1 MGGFGVLVEAGEAGG
16 DVGEDVVG
24 DGVGCAGEVGG
35 GLAAGFVLADD
46 GDLVG
51 LAGLG
56 DVGEVDHAAVH
67 ADGADDGGGAV
78 MDEDACAGGEAAGE
92 AGGVAGADDADSGVA
107 LGGPGAAVG
116 DGAAGG
122 DFADGED
129 GGAPCGGRAQGGL
142 EGVECGLGG
151 DAVEGEA
158 GADHVERGLGE
169 AEEGGGVGGVEDV
182 GVDAACGFEE
192 AGEGFEGDFG
202 VAGGAG
208 EVGVDAVER
217 DFGAGADGGGE
228 GEGAFG
234 LEAVV
239 AHAGVDVD
247 VGAGGALEAGGGAAE
262 GVDGGAVGDCDG
274 EVESDGASG
283 VVRRDRA
290 EDDDVVGEALFAQL
304 LGFVYVEDADGGS
317 AGLHGGAGDLQGP
330 VAVGVGLDDG
340 GEFGGAGEEAQ
351 LAHVVADCGEVD
363 LDPGA
368 GRRALGSAEGFNG
381 GFAVRMRLR
390 GRGRRAIRS
399 VEGEGLRGIGERAR
413 MSERWGWSWCRERVA
428 GAFALHRPL
437 REPES
442 HGLGSAPPPYVPDVS
457 NALRVPRRKA
467 MKRLPAVAL
476 ACAAVVAGACG
487 GSAEEPQQADA
498 PAEAGGAAATTARGT
513 AGLTPRGDD
522 DGELVSTRASSD
534 PLRVVLTEADA
545 LQVNGFWEAALELRE
560 RAINDPGFASL
571 SAPEQ
576 YGARLDQVQVL
587 LKLERGADADGLITE
602 LAWDLTTMPADS
614 ARRHALLSAASARL
628 RGDPEAELAA
638 FDRYVGA
645 DGPSAASIQLQR
657 ARLLIELERFADAN
671 LAADQALSYAA
682 LPAAERLEALLLSAR
697 ALEALG
703 QPDAAIA
710 QYRALLEASPSASDQ
725 AVALARIGGL
735 SWDAGDRASAI
746 GAWGRLAA
754 EHPGREE
761 AEVALDALTGAGER
775 PDRLTTGILLMERD
789 YLVDARSTLIE
800 VLVGGTAGE
809 KAAAEF
815 YVARIAQLRD
825 DVDGAVAGYLAVPS
839 RDAASEF
846 APEGLWRAAD
856 LLSEIGSSASA
867 EPVYA
872 RIMRDY
878 PSSGRS
884 ADAAL
889 RFALWRADEV
899 GWEEAAARLE
909 EGLSVAGRHW
919 TINERQRHQLWQ
931 GIAASHLG
939 REIEAV
945 EFWRAAA
952 SLGAGRY
959 YGVRAA
965 ALAGADSVAA
975 SAEQTAEEWL
985 TSVAGRDPGGGASAA
1000 GSVRWRSARELRRG
1014 ALDGAAVDQLAAW
1027 RRDAGGDAWALLRMA
1042 QHLASAGEP
1051 SAALAAAGQ
1060 LLGVVGREWWEA
1072 PAEVA
1077 RFLFPDAWGDL
1088 RAQAADDF
1096 GVDPLLF
1103 ASLMR
1108 WESSFDPNAR
1118 GAAGEIGLS
1127 QVIPTTSAMIAAA
1140 LGEEHEHER
1149 LARPETAIR
1158 YGAWFLG
1165 SQLEANEGRP
1175 IVALAAYN
1183 AGPGNAARWLEVAS
1197 GFAGPS
1203 GDQRFA
1209 DDAFEA
1215 AMDYPGTR
1223 AYVRKI
1229 LETREAYRALAS
1241 VEAGGAGE

>member
-1 MGGFGVLVEAGEAGG
+1 M
-16 DVGEDVVG
+16 
-24 DGVGCAGEVGG
+24 
-35 GLAAGFVLADD
+35 AAGFVLADD

-78 MDEDACAGGEAAGE
+78 VDEDASAGSEIAGE

-107 LGGPGAAVG
+107 FGGPSAAVG

-129 GGAPCGGRAQGGL
+129 GGAPGGGRAQGGP
-142 EGVECGLGG
+142 EGVEGGLGG

-158 GADHVERGLGE
+158 GADHVEGGLGE

-182 GVDAACGFEE
+182 RVDAAGRFEE

-202 VAGGAG
+202 VAGRAG

-234 LEAVV
+234 REAVV

-262 GVDGGAVGDCDG
+262 GVDRGAVGDGDG
-274 EVESDGASG
+274 EVESDGAGG
-283 VVRRDRA
+283 VARGDRA

-304 LGFVYVEDADGGS
+304 LGFVDVEDADGGS
-317 AGLHGGAGDLQGP
+317 AGLHGRAGDLQGS
-330 VAVGVGLDDG
+330 VAVGVGFDDG
-340 GEFGGAGEEAQ
+340 GQLGGTREEAQ
-351 LAHVVADCGEVD
+351 LPDVVANCGEVH
-363 LDPGA
+363 LDPRA
-368 GRRALGSAEGFNG
+368 ARRALGSAEGFNG
-381 GFAVRMRLR
+381 GFAVRARLR
-390 GRGRRAIRS
+390 SRGRRAIRT
-399 VEGEGLRGIGERAR
+399 VEGLGGTGERAR

-428 GAFALHRPL
+428 GAFALHGPL

-476 ACAAVVAGACG
+476 ALAVFVAGACG
-487 GSAEEPQQADA
+487 GSAEAPQQAEE
-498 PAEAGGAAATTARGT
+498 PASAGGAAAATARGT
-513 AGLTPRGDD
+513 AGLTPRADG

-576 YGARLDQVQVL
+576 YGARLDQVQL
-587 LKLERGADADGLITE
+587 LLRLERGADADVLITE

-628 RGDPEAELAA
+628 RGDPEAELAG
-638 FDRYVGA
+638 FDRYIGA
-645 DGPSAASIQLQR
+645 DGPSASSIQLQR

-703 QPDAAIA
+703 QLDSAVA

-725 AVALARIGGL
+725 AVALARIGAL
-735 SWDAGDRASAI
+735 SWETGDRASAV
-746 GAWGRLAA
+746 GAWVRLAA

-761 AEVALDALTGAGER
+761 AEAALDALTGAGER
-775 PDRLTTGILLMERD
+775 PDGLTRGILLMERG
-789 YLVDARSTLIE
+789 YLADARSTLIE
-800 VLVGGTAGE
+800 VLVGGTAAE

-815 YVARIAQLRD
+815 HVARIAQLQD
-825 DVDGAVAGYLAVPS
+825 DIDGAIAGYLAVPS

-884 ADAAL
+884 ADAGL

-909 EGLSVAGRHW
+909 EGFSVAGRHW

-945 EFWRAAA
+945 EFWRAAS

-959 YGVRAA
+959 YGIRAA
-965 ALAGADSVAA
+965 ALAGAELVVAP
-975 SAEQTAEEWL
+975 AEQTAEEWL

-1042 QHLASAGEP
+1042 QHLAGTGEP
-1051 SAALAAAGQ
+1051 AAALAASGQ
-1060 LLGVVGREWWEA
+1060 LLGVVGREWWQA

-1077 RFLFPDAWGDL
+1077 RLSFPDAWGDL
-1088 RAQAADDF
+1088 RAQAASDF

-1127 QVIPTTSAMIAAA
+1127 QVIPTTSAMIATA

-1197 GFAGPS
+1197 AFAGPDD
-1203 GDQRFA
+1203 DQRFA

-1223 AYVRKI
+1223 AYARKI
-1229 LETREAYRALAS
+1229 LEAREAYRALAS
-1241 VEAGGAGE
+1241 VEAGE